1 MGCYNSRKKSSAKTL
16 ALRADAADISFF
28 RKALLDWYDRQ
39 RRSLPWRALPGQVAD
54 PYRVWLSE
62 IMLQQTTVAAV
73 IPYFL
78 KFTEKWPDVQSLAAA
93 PIEEVLKEW
102 AGLGYYA
109 RARNLHKCAGAV
121 TELWGG
127 RFPAE
132 REQLRTLPG
141 IGDYTAGAIAAI
153 AFNHPAMALDGNA
166 DRVFARYFNI
176 KEAFPSGKSQLRAA
190 ARPLF
195 ESPLA
200 AKDGRAGDCVQA
212 VMDLGASVCTPKK
225 PVCGACPLVL
235 ACLGR
240 EAGDVERLPVRR
252 IAREKPLRF
261 GHVYVIEDES
271 GRILV
276 ERRPEQGLLGGM
288 LGLPTSEWREGTL
301 PPHPEWAS
309 EAKESPAP
317 QIHVFHV
324 FTHFR
329 LDLSVKRIKI
339 KSDCNFSCPFNMFFC
354 VLSEE
359 LEKEMPSLFRK
370 VLRPFRKKG

>member
-1 MGCYNSRKKSSAKTL
+1 MGCYNSRRKSSAKTP
-16 ALRADAADISFF
+16 ALRADASDISFF
-28 RKALLDWYDRQ
+28 RKALLGWYDRQ
-39 RRSLPWRALPGQVAD
+39 RRSLPWRAVPGQVAD

-78 KFTEKWPDVQSLAAA
+78 KFTEKWPDVQALAAA

-153 AFNHPAMALDGNA
+153 AFNRPAMALDGNA

-176 KEAFPSGKSQLRAA
+176 EKPFPSGKSQLRSA

-212 VMDLGASVCTPKK
+212 VMDLGSAVCTPKK
-225 PVCGACPLVL
+225 PVCAACPLAS
-235 ACLGR
+235 ACLGLR
-240 EAGDVERLPVRR
+240 AGDVERLPVRR
-252 IAREKPLRF
+252 IAREKPQRF
-261 GHVYVIEDES
+261 GYVYIMEDNS

-276 ERRPEQGLLGGM
+276 ERRQAQGLLGGM
-288 LGLPTSEWREGTL
+288 LGLPTSEWREGAL
-301 PPHPEWAS
+301 PPHPDWARKA
-309 EAKESPAP
+309 EEDITP
-317 QIHVFHV
+317 QAHVFHV

-329 LDLSVKRIKI
+329 LDLSVRRISVKE
-339 KSDCNFSCPFNMFFC
+339 DERFSFPFNMFFD

-359 LEKEMPSLFRK
+359 LEKEMPSVFRK